1 MTTKYPVETSW
12 QALLKDMGISTQDVL
27 RYARLPLD
35 LFTRKAPMV
44 TGDEFFRLWD
54 ALAYLLRDDPIFPLR
69 LAKAINVEI
78 FSPPVFACF
87 CSPNLNI
94 ALKRLSHYKPIVGPL
109 RLMVTQTEHHTEAII
124 GGLPT
129 GEVLA
134 PSLVMMELAFLLHMA
149 RTATREHIIPKAVN
163 VTIHIPAQ
171 DQYEAYLGVP
181 IHRAEVNGLAFR
193 TEDAQRPFLTAN
205 ETIWSI
211 FEPNLNLWMQDL
223 NADASFRDKV
233 RGCLM
238 EMIAG
243 GQYSMADV
251 ASRLA
256 MSPRTLQRRLRDE
269 NTTFQR
275 ELDTLREELARN
287 YLTKSDY
294 TSGQIAFL
302 LGYEDP
308 NSFFRAFR
316 SWTGQTPEHIRAE
329 AMM

>member
-12 QALLKDMGISTQDVL
+12 QALLKDMNVSTQDVL

-44 TGDEFFRLWD
+44 TGDEYFRLWD

-69 LAKAINVEI
+69 LAQALNVEI

-109 RLMVTQTEHHTEAII
+109 HLLVTQTEHDTQTII
-124 GGLPT
+124 NGLPT
-129 GEVLA
+129 GETLS

-149 RTATREHIIPKAVN
+149 RTATREHIIPKAVS
-163 VTIHIPAQ
+163 VTIRIPAQ
-171 DQYEAYLGVP
+171 DQYEAYFGVP
-181 IHRAEVNGLAFR
+181 IQYADFNGLIFR
-193 TEDAQRPFLTAN
+193 AEDAQHPFLTAN
-205 ETIWSI
+205 ETVWSI
-211 FEPNLNLWMQDL
+211 FEPNLNLRMQDL
-223 NADASFRDKV
+223 NADATFRDKV

-275 ELDTLREELARN
+275 ELDGLREELARN

-316 SWTGQTPEHIRAE
+316 SWTGQTPEYIRAE
-329 AMM
+329 AML